1 MPTVLSF
8 PAQARAEEL
17 ASSLEDCRVLE
28 VSFAN
33 GPPMPAIKGG
43 CFQFAT
49 VFKAFGGQWNHA
61 RKVHVFYDWS
71 SVAASL
77 EAALRRRGDGA
88 GELEQDRHWAQDP
101 GTRIRAG

>member
-33 GPPMPAIKGG
+33 GPPMP
-43 CFQFAT
+43 
-49 VFKAFGGQWNHA
+49 AFGGQWNHA

>member
-17 ASSLEDCRVLE
+17 ASSLEGCKVLE

-71 SVAASL
+71 AVAASL
-77 EAALRRRGDGA
+77 EAALRRQADGA
-88 GELEQDRHWAQDP
+88 EGSEQDKQWDQDS
-101 GTRIRAG
+101 GLRVRAG